1 MKNPFSTLRCPQ
13 CDSTRI
19 QRDYDNAFALAHLA
33 GMRKL
38 LCNRCGHVFQSF
50 DPLSKLRRAPAKA
63 ENKPTRRPRSLRFAT
78 HLPAAISLVYEGVMD
93 GKATYSAA
101 SQGHCESISKT
112 GMGLSLVGSKFAEK
126 DLTQIG
132 RLLFVRIQLPD
143 STIEGVVAIV
153 NSRRVGEDKKRKWHL
168 GVKVHQISDEHKAQL
183 TSYLARK
190 KEGQPLIVS
199 D

>member
-1 MKNPFSTLRCPQ
+1 MKNPFSKMRCPQ

-38 LCNRCGHVFQSF
+38 LCNRCGHVFQAF
-50 DPLSKLRRAPAKA
+50 DPLSKLRRAPAKP
-63 ENKPTRRPRSLRFAT
+63 ESKPTRQSRSTRFTT
-78 HLPAAISLVYEGVMD
+78 HVPAAISLIYDSSTD
-93 GKATYSAA
+93 GKATYSVA

-132 RLLFVRIQLPD
+132 RLLFVRLQLPE
-143 STIEGVVAIV
+143 STVEAVVAIV
-153 NSRRVGEDKKRKWHL
+153 NSQRVGEDKKRKWHL
-168 GVKVHQISDEHKAQL
+168 GVKVHQISDEHKEQL

-190 KEGQPLIVS
+190 KEGQPLVIS
-199 D
+199 E

>member
-63 ENKPTRRPRSLRFAT
+63 ENKPTRRPRSIRFTT
-78 HLPAAISLVYEGVMD
+78 HLPAAISLVYEGAMD

-132 RLLFVRIQLPD
+132 RLLFVRVQLPE

>member
-63 ENKPTRRPRSLRFAT
+63 ESNPTRRPRSPRFTT
-78 HLPAAISLVYEGVMD
+78 HLPASISLVYEGAMD

-132 RLLFVRIQLPD
+132 RLLFVRVQLPE